1 MSNTI
6 DTIPYSAISISIF
19 ARLIFMYLLYR
30 NKSTNNYSLIFCI
43 LSIGSSSIWLSYGIN
58 HNDDALLYRS
68 STEISLLS
76 ISAIYILK
84 NKLLNQENKIIPLT
98 SIEKGDFIDK

>member
-1 MSNTI
+1 MPNTI
-6 DTIPYSAISISIF
+6 DSLPYSAISISIF

-43 LSIGSSSIWLSYGIN
+43 LSIGSSSMWLSYGISY
-58 HNDDALLYRS
+58 NDDALLYRS

-76 ISAIYILK
+76 ISAIYIIK
-84 NKLLNQENKIIPLT
+84 NKLFQTENKILPLT
-98 SIEKGDFIDK
+98 SNENK

>member
-6 DTIPYSAISISIF
+6 ENIPYSAISISIF

-43 LSIGSSSIWLSYGIN
+43 LSISSSSMWLSYGIN
-58 HNDDALLYRS
+58 YSDDALLYRS

-76 ISAIYILK
+76 ISAIYIIK
-84 NKLLNQENKIIPLT
+84 NKLFQTENKILPLT
-98 SIEKGDFIDK
+98 INKETTG